1 MESMLSEKPDG
12 REIKAIDVGRVL
24 LMEEYAET
32 MAKVLVPES
41 CAVVEIV
48 GCSSVVA
55 KWKDLLVVPL
65 PASPVARGW
74 KRKTCRCYSSR

>member
-1 MESMLSEKPDG
+1 MLSEKPDG
-12 REIKAIDVGRVL
+12 REIKAIDVGLVL
-24 LMEEYAET
+24 LMEGYVET
-32 MAKVLVPES
+32 MASVLVLDS
-41 CAVVEIV
+41 CAVVQIV
-48 GCSSVVA
+48 VCSNFVA